1 MKDLGNY
8 GFRKCKTIH
17 VFGNKIRN
25 NIISMS
31 TASDAQ
37 DQLLRYINKFKN
49 KTKPRRDFE
58 SEKLKEDVL
67 NSARALLK
75 GKEMV
80 YKALESKIFLN
91 PEELKKG
98 TGLKTLTTKQ
108 MLQRLPI
115 VLAQIKAG
123 NNSERLLNEISQIV
137 YSLYQSKEIT
147 KKSI

>member
-31 TASDAQ
+31 TASDVQ

-75 GKEMV
+75 ERKW
-80 YKALESKIFLN
+80 YIKHWKAKCF
-91 PEELKKG
+91 
-98 TGLKTLTTKQ
+98 
-108 MLQRLPI
+108 
-115 VLAQIKAG
+115 
-123 NNSERLLNEISQIV
+123 
-137 YSLYQSKEIT
+137 
-147 KKSI
+147 